1 MSLSDPSAVPDAASV
16 TRNRLVLVV
25 YTSAIFVSA
34 LLLFSVQPLFTKM
47 VLPRLG
53 GSPAVWSVAMVFF
66 QSLLLGG
73 YAYAHYLMQLRNRML
88 PVVIHLVLL
97 VVALLT
103 LPLSIA
109 GGWGEPPTSGY
120 AFWLLGLFAV
130 SIGLPFFALAANN
143 PLLQAWFVRTGH
155 PNGPDPY
162 FLYASSNIGS
172 FLALLSYPVLLEP
185 MFTLRT
191 QNLIWTGGYGLLIVL
206 IAACGVLLLR
216 SPVMAVAD
224 VGAEA
229 IDAPAPPWILRAR
242 WIFLA
247 AVPSGLLI
255 AVTAHISTDVAAAPL
270 LWVLPLSLYLLTW
283 VLVFQSRPLL
293 PHKWILLLQPLA
305 IAGVIVLL
313 AVGGEQNLLLTL
325 GGHQLCFFVI
335 AMACHGELAR
345 TRPAAKYLT
354 GFYVALSF
362 GGMVGGLFAGLI
374 APFTFSWIAE
384 YPILLACAALCRP
397 PGGNERLARW
407 SNWYWPLLA
416 VLAVALIAPTY
427 NTGKVFT
434 WLDTNRVWVI
444 GAVGVLSALLALGL
458 NANRWKIFATV
469 AVALALIRAYP
480 SDDGRVETVR
490 SFFGV
495 HKIVVTSNGQYHVLM
510 HGTTIYGA
518 EKYQN
523 DDGTPVTGRPEPIT
537 YYHKDGGIGQAIAA
551 MRERKGG
558 PLRVAV
564 IGLGSGTLA
573 CASEPG
579 ETWKF
584 FEIDQ
589 TMVDTAKDPKYFTY
603 ISKCEPDMKPVIG
616 DARLTFAKEAAG
628 TLRPDHRR
636 RLFVGCDPDPSR
648 DRGGDGD
655 LQGQAGAAGR
665 CGDACVQPASRTGQR
680 RGRHR
685 RRQRSQE
692 LGLQRGYQPRRGI
705 HLLDHGGGLGA
716 RGGRCRQAGVVGPM
730 GTDRSRRQP
739 AGLDRRL
746 LQRARRGVAAAE
758 EGRGVSLKR
767 TIRRLVRNHS
777 RLSLLAA
784 RHDQPETI
792 VKKLALSFMAGAGA
806 LLATSAFAAPLSNG
820 LTALPDS
827 NIEQVRMVC
836 NENGRC
842 WRERSERR
850 VIVRE
855 FLR

>member
-1 MSLSDPSAVPDAASV
+1 MTSPDPSVSADQPSES
-16 TRNRLVLVV
+16 RNRLVLVV
-25 YTSAIFVSA
+25 YTAAIFVSA

-73 YAYAHYLMQLRNRML
+73 YAYAHFLMQLRDRML
-88 PVVIHLVLL
+88 PVAIHLVLL
-97 VVALLT
+97 ACAMLT
-103 LPLSIA
+103 LPLSISS
-109 GGWGEPPTSGY
+109 GWGDPPTSGY

-185 MFTLRT
+185 VFTLRT
-191 QNLIWTGGYGLLIVL
+191 QNLIWTGGYGLLIAL
-206 IAACGVLLLR
+206 IASCGVLLLR
-216 SPVMAVAD
+216 SPANAAALNMPAD
-224 VGAEA
+224 
-229 IDAPAPPWILRAR
+229 DTKAPAPSWTLRAR

-293 PHKWILLLQPLA
+293 PHKWMLLAQPLA
-305 IAGVIVLL
+305 IAGVVVLL

-345 TRPAAKYLT
+345 TRPPAKYLT

-374 APFTFSWIAE
+374 APFTFSWVAE
-384 YPILLACAALCRP
+384 YPILLALVALCRP
-397 PGGNERLARW
+397 SGDERLPRW
-407 SNWYWPLLA
+407 SRWYWPFLA
-416 VLAVALIAPTY
+416 ALAVALIVPAWS
-427 NTGKVFT
+427 TGKMFN
-434 WLDTNRVWVI
+434 WLEDHRVWMI
-444 GAVGVLSALLALGL
+444 GAVGVLAALLALGL

-469 AVALALIRAYP
+469 VVALVLLRAYP

-495 HKIVVTSNGQYHVLM
+495 HKIVVTPNGQYHVLM
-510 HGTTIYGA
+510 HGTTIHGA
-518 EKYQN
+518 EKFKN
-523 DDGTPVTGRPEPIT
+523 DDGTPVTGQPEPIT
-537 YYHKDGGIGQAIAA
+537 YYHRDGGIGQAIAA
-551 MRERKGG
+551 IRERKGA

-579 ETWKF
+579 EEWKF

-589 TMVDTAKDPKYFTY
+589 SMVDTARDPKYFTY
-603 ISKCEPDMKPVIG
+603 IQACEPNLEPVIG
-616 DARLTFAKEAAG
+616 DARLTFAREPDGVYDLIIVDAYSSDAIPIHLATEEAMEIYKSKLAPQG
-628 TLRPDHRR
+628 AVVMHVSNRHLELSSVVVGIADANDMKSWVYSEDSGRDNEYIFSTSVVASARDEADLGKLASSDQWTMTEAEDNQRVWTDDYSNVLGAVWR
-636 RLFVGCDPDPSR
+636 RLRKG
-648 DRGGDGD
+648 
-655 LQGQAGAAGR
+655 
-665 CGDACVQPASRTGQR
+665 
-680 RGRHR
+680 
-685 RRQRSQE
+685 
-692 LGLQRGYQPRRGI
+692 
-705 HLLDHGGGLGA
+705 
-716 RGGRCRQAGVVGPM
+716 
-730 GTDRSRRQP
+730 
-739 AGLDRRL
+739 
-746 LQRARRGVAAAE
+746 E
-758 EGRGVSLKR
+758 E
-767 TIRRLVRNHS
+767 
-777 RLSLLAA
+777 
-784 RHDQPETI
+784 
-792 VKKLALSFMAGAGA
+792 
-806 LLATSAFAAPLSNG
+806 
-820 LTALPDS
+820 
-827 NIEQVRMVC
+827 
-836 NENGRC
+836 
-842 WRERSERR
+842 
-850 VIVRE
+850 
-855 FLR
+855 

>member
-1 MSLSDPSAVPDAASV
+1 MTATDPSAVTEQPSAS
-16 TRNRLVLVV
+16 RNRLVLIV
-25 YTSAIFVSA
+25 YTAAIFVSA

-88 PVVIHLVLL
+88 PVVVHLVLL

-109 GGWGEPPTSGY
+109 SGWGEPPTSGY
-120 AFWLLGLFAV
+120 ALWLLGLFAV

-155 PNGPDPY
+155 PSGPDPY

-191 QNLIWTGGYGLLIVL
+191 QNLIWTVGYGVLILLI
-206 IAACGVLLLR
+206 AGCGVLLLR
-216 SPVMAVAD
+216 APAGAAALNMPVD
-224 VGAEA
+224 DD
-229 IDAPAPPWILRAR
+229 DAPAPPWTLRAR

-293 PHKWILLLQPLA
+293 PHKWMLMLQPLA
-305 IAGVIVLL
+305 ITGVIVLL

-374 APFTFSWIAE
+374 APNTFSWIAE
-384 YPILLACAALCRP
+384 YPILVALAVLCRP
-397 PGGNERLARW
+397 PDGERWPRW
-407 SNWYWPLLA
+407 SVWYWPLLA
-416 VLAVALIAPTY
+416 VAAVALIAPSWS
-427 NTGKVFT
+427 TGKAFD
-434 WLDTNRVWVI
+434 WMEAQRVYVVAAIAIVAMILAILFKADRWKLL
-444 GAVGVLSALLALGL
+444 GVVVLAL
-458 NANRWKIFATV
+458 V
-469 AVALALIRAYP
+469 LIRVYP
-480 SDDGRVETVR
+480 ADDGRVETVR

-495 HKIVVTSNGQYHVLM
+495 HKIVVTPHGQYHVLM
-510 HGTTIYGA
+510 HGTTIHGA
-518 EKYQN
+518 EKFQN

-551 MRERKGG
+551 VRERKGA

-564 IGLGSGTLA
+564 IGLGSGTLT
-573 CASEPG
+573 CASAPG
-579 ETWKF
+579 ENWKF

-589 TMVDTAKDPKYFTY
+589 SMVDTAKDPKYFTY
-603 ISKCEPDMKPVIG
+603 IQKCEPDLKPVIG
-616 DARLTFAKEAAG
+616 DARLTFAKE
-628 TLRPDHRR
+628 PDGIYDLIIVDAYSSDAIPIHLATEEAMEIYKEKLAPQGAVVMHVSNRHLELSSVVVGIADANDLKSWVYSEDSNRDNEYIFSTAVVVSAREEADVGKLASSENWALTEAEDNQRVWTDDYSNVLGAVWR
-636 RLFVGCDPDPSR
+636 RLKNG
-648 DRGGDGD
+648 
-655 LQGQAGAAGR
+655 
-665 CGDACVQPASRTGQR
+665 
-680 RGRHR
+680 
-685 RRQRSQE
+685 
-692 LGLQRGYQPRRGI
+692 
-705 HLLDHGGGLGA
+705 
-716 RGGRCRQAGVVGPM
+716 
-730 GTDRSRRQP
+730 
-739 AGLDRRL
+739 
-746 LQRARRGVAAAE
+746 E
-758 EGRGVSLKR
+758 E
-767 TIRRLVRNHS
+767 
-777 RLSLLAA
+777 
-784 RHDQPETI
+784 
-792 VKKLALSFMAGAGA
+792 
-806 LLATSAFAAPLSNG
+806 
-820 LTALPDS
+820 
-827 NIEQVRMVC
+827 
-836 NENGRC
+836 
-842 WRERSERR
+842 
-850 VIVRE
+850 
-855 FLR
+855 

>member
-1 MSLSDPSAVPDAASV
+1 MRSPDPSAATDQPSAS
-16 TRNRLVLVV
+16 RNRLVLIV

-66 QSLLLGG
+66 QSLLLAG

-88 PVVIHLVLL
+88 PAAIHLVLL
-97 VVALLT
+97 VIALLS

-109 GGWGEPPTSGY
+109 NGWGEPPTSGY
-120 AFWLLGLFAV
+120 APWLLGLFTV

-155 PNGPDPY
+155 PSGPDPY

-206 IAACGVLLLR
+206 IAACAVLLSR
-216 SPVMAVAD
+216 SPAGAGVAQTED
-224 VGAEA
+224 T
-229 IDAPAPPWILRAR
+229 DAPAPPWILRAR

-293 PHKWILLLQPLA
+293 PHKWMLMLQPLA
-305 IAGVIVLL
+305 ITGVIVLL

-374 APFTFSWIAE
+374 APFAFSWVAE
-384 YPILLACAALCRP
+384 YPILLAAAALCRP
-397 PGGNERLARW
+397 PGGHERFARW
-407 SNWYWPLLA
+407 SGWYWLFLA
-416 VLAVALIAPTY
+416 VLAIALIAPSWSD
-427 NTGKVFT
+427 GKIMH
-434 WLDTNRVWVI
+434 WLDDDRVWMI
-444 GAVGVLSALLALGL
+444 GAVGVLSALLALAL

-469 AVALALIRAYP
+469 ALALVLVRAYP
-480 SDDGRVETVR
+480 ADDGRVETVR

-495 HKIVVTSNGQYHVLM
+495 HKIVVTPHGQYHVLM
-510 HGTTIYGA
+510 HGTTIHGA
-518 EKYQN
+518 QKFLN

-537 YYHKDGGIGQAIAA
+537 YYHRDGGIGQAIAA
-551 MRERKGG
+551 VRERKGAG
-558 PLRVAV
+558 LRVAV

-589 TMVDTAKDPKYFTY
+589 TMVDTARDPKYFSY
-603 ISKCEPDMKPVIG
+603 IQNCEPDLKPVIG
-616 DARLTFAKEAAG
+616 DARLTFAREPDGVYDLIIVDAYSSDAIPIHLATEQAMAIYKAKLAPQGAVVMHVSNRHLELASVVVGIADANGLKSWVYSEDSNRDNEYIFATSVVVCARAEADVGELASSDEWALTQADKNQRVWTDDYSNVLG
-628 TLRPDHRR
+628 AVYR
-636 RLFVGCDPDPSR
+636 RLR
-648 DRGGDGD
+648 DG
-655 LQGQAGAAGR
+655 
-665 CGDACVQPASRTGQR
+665 
-680 RGRHR
+680 
-685 RRQRSQE
+685 
-692 LGLQRGYQPRRGI
+692 
-705 HLLDHGGGLGA
+705 
-716 RGGRCRQAGVVGPM
+716 
-730 GTDRSRRQP
+730 
-739 AGLDRRL
+739 
-746 LQRARRGVAAAE
+746 
-758 EGRGVSLKR
+758 
-767 TIRRLVRNHS
+767 
-777 RLSLLAA
+777 
-784 RHDQPETI
+784 
-792 VKKLALSFMAGAGA
+792 
-806 LLATSAFAAPLSNG
+806 
-820 LTALPDS
+820 
-827 NIEQVRMVC
+827 EQ
-836 NENGRC
+836 
-842 WRERSERR
+842 
-850 VIVRE
+850 
-855 FLR
+855 

>member
-1 MSLSDPSAVPDAASV
+1 MNSELSAA
-16 TRNRLVLVV
+16 RNRLILVV
-25 YTSAIFVSA
+25 YTAAIFVSA

-73 YAYAHYLMQLRNRML
+73 YVYAHFLMKLQNRML
-88 PVVIHLVLL
+88 PVAVHLALLVLA
-97 VVALLT
+97 VLT
-103 LPLSIA
+103 LPLSIS

-191 QNLIWTGGYGLLIVL
+191 QNLIWAGVYGLLIAL
-206 IAACGVLLLR
+206 IAGCGALLLR
-216 SPVMAVAD
+216 SPANA
-224 VGAEA
+224 A
-229 IDAPAPPWILRAR
+229 ILNISVDDSDAPAPSWTLRAR

-293 PHKWILLLQPLA
+293 PHKWMLLAQPLA
-305 IAGVIVLL
+305 IAGVVILL

-374 APFTFSWIAE
+374 APFTFSWVAE
-384 YPILLACAALCRP
+384 YPILLALAALCRP
-397 PGGNERLARW
+397 PGGKERFPRW
-407 SNWYWPLLA
+407 SSWYWPFLA
-416 VLAVALIAPTY
+416 ALAVALIAPSY
-427 NTGKVFT
+427 STGKMFS
-434 WLDTNRVWVI
+434 WLDDHRVWVI
-444 GAVGVLSALLALGL
+444 GAVGLLSALLALGL
-458 NANRWKIFATV
+458 NANRRKIFATV
-469 AVALALIRAYP
+469 VVALVVLRAYP

-495 HKIVVTSNGQYHVLM
+495 HKIVVTPNGQYHVLM
-510 HGTTIYGA
+510 HGTTIHGA
-518 EKYQN
+518 EKFTN
-523 DDGTPVTGRPEPIT
+523 DDGTPATGRPEPIT
-537 YYHKDGGIGQAIAA
+537 YYHKDGGIGQAITAI
-551 MRERKGG
+551 RERKGA
-558 PLRVAV
+558 PLKVAV
-564 IGLGSGTLA
+564 IGLGSGTLT

-579 ETWKF
+579 EDWKF

-589 TMVDTAKDPKYFTY
+589 SMVDTARDPKYFTY
-603 ISKCEPDMKPVIG
+603 IQNCEPSLKPVIG
-616 DARLTFAKEAAG
+616 DARLTFAREPDGIYDLIIVDAYSSDAIPVHLATEEAMEIYKAKLAPQG
-628 TLRPDHRR
+628 AVVMHVSNRHLELASVVVGIADANDLRSWVYSEDSGRDNEYIFSTSVVVSAREEHDVGKLASSDVWTETEANEKQRVWTDDYSNVLGAVWR
-636 RLFVGCDPDPSR
+636 RLR
-648 DRGGDGD
+648 DG
-655 LQGQAGAAGR
+655 
-665 CGDACVQPASRTGQR
+665 
-680 RGRHR
+680 
-685 RRQRSQE
+685 
-692 LGLQRGYQPRRGI
+692 
-705 HLLDHGGGLGA
+705 
-716 RGGRCRQAGVVGPM
+716 
-730 GTDRSRRQP
+730 
-739 AGLDRRL
+739 
-746 LQRARRGVAAAE
+746 
-758 EGRGVSLKR
+758 
-767 TIRRLVRNHS
+767 
-777 RLSLLAA
+777 
-784 RHDQPETI
+784 
-792 VKKLALSFMAGAGA
+792 
-806 LLATSAFAAPLSNG
+806 
-820 LTALPDS
+820 
-827 NIEQVRMVC
+827 EQ
-836 NENGRC
+836 
-842 WRERSERR
+842 
-850 VIVRE
+850 
-855 FLR
+855 

>member
-1 MSLSDPSAVPDAASV
+1 MILSEPSVATDQPSV
-16 TRNRLVLVV
+16 ARNRLVLVV
-25 YTSAIFVSA
+25 YTAAIFVSA

-73 YAYAHYLMQLRNRML
+73 YAYAHYLMQIRNRTI
-88 PVVIHLVLL
+88 PVAIHLVLL
-97 VVALLT
+97 AIALLS

-109 GGWGEPPTSGY
+109 GGWGEPPASGY
-120 AFWLLGLFAV
+120 ALWLLGLFAV

-206 IAACGVLLLR
+206 IAACAVLMLR
-216 SPVMAVAD
+216 SPVMAAAD
-224 VGAEA
+224 IRAE
-229 IDAPAPPWILRAR
+229 DTHSPAPPWILRAR

-293 PHKWILLLQPLA
+293 PHKWMLLLQPLA

-313 AVGGEQNLLLTL
+313 AFGGEQNLLLTL

-384 YPILLACAALCRP
+384 YPILLALAALCRP
-397 PGGNERLARW
+397 SGGNERLPRW
-407 SNWYWPLLA
+407 SQWYWPFLA
-416 VLAVALIAPTY
+416 ALAVALILPAY
-427 NTGKVFT
+427 YTGKMFT
-434 WLDTNRVWVI
+434 WLDEHRVWVI

-458 NANRWKIFATV
+458 NASRWKIFATV
-469 AVALALIRAYP
+469 VVALVLLRAYP

-495 HKIVVTSNGQYHVLM
+495 HKIVVTPNGQYHVLM
-510 HGTTIYGA
+510 HGTTIHGA
-518 EKYQN
+518 EKFQN

-551 MRERKGG
+551 VRERKGA
-558 PLRVAV
+558 PLRAAV
-564 IGLGSGTLA
+564 IGLGSGTLT

-579 ETWKF
+579 ENWKF

-589 TMVDTAKDPKYFTY
+589 SMVDTAKDPKYFTY
-603 ISKCEPDMKPVIG
+603 IQKCEPDLKPVIG
-616 DARLTFAKEAAG
+616 DARLTFAREPDGIYDLIVVDAYSSDAIPIHLATEEAMKIYKDKLAPQG
-628 TLRPDHRR
+628 AVVMHVSNRHLELPSVVVGIADANDLKSWVYNEDSGRDNEYIFSTSVVVSAREEADVGKLASSDDWALEEADEQQRVWTDDYSNVLGAVWR
-636 RLFVGCDPDPSR
+636 RLKNV
-648 DRGGDGD
+648 
-655 LQGQAGAAGR
+655 
-665 CGDACVQPASRTGQR
+665 
-680 RGRHR
+680 
-685 RRQRSQE
+685 
-692 LGLQRGYQPRRGI
+692 
-705 HLLDHGGGLGA
+705 
-716 RGGRCRQAGVVGPM
+716 
-730 GTDRSRRQP
+730 
-739 AGLDRRL
+739 
-746 LQRARRGVAAAE
+746 E
-758 EGRGVSLKR
+758 E
-767 TIRRLVRNHS
+767 
-777 RLSLLAA
+777 
-784 RHDQPETI
+784 
-792 VKKLALSFMAGAGA
+792 
-806 LLATSAFAAPLSNG
+806 
-820 LTALPDS
+820 
-827 NIEQVRMVC
+827 
-836 NENGRC
+836 
-842 WRERSERR
+842 
-850 VIVRE
+850 
-855 FLR
+855 

>member
-1 MSLSDPSAVPDAASV
+1 MNSPDRSAVTDQPSIR
-16 TRNRLVLVV
+16 RNRLVLIV

-66 QSLLLGG
+66 QSLLLAG
-73 YAYAHYLMQLRNRML
+73 YAYAHYLMQIRNRMI
-88 PVVIHLVLL
+88 PVAVHLVLL

-191 QNLIWTGGYGLLIVL
+191 QNLLWTSGYGLLIVL
-206 IAACGVLLLR
+206 IASCGLLLLR
-216 SPVMAVAD
+216 SPANAAVD
-224 VGAEA
+224 MPTAET
-229 IDAPAPPWILRAR
+229 DAPAPPWVSRAR

-293 PHKWILLLQPLA
+293 PHKWMLMLQPLA

-313 AVGGEQNLLLTL
+313 AFGGEQNLLLTL
-325 GGHQLCFFVI
+325 GGHQVCFFVI

-374 APFTFSWIAE
+374 APYTFSWIAE
-384 YPILLACAALCRP
+384 YPILLALAALCRP
-397 PGGNERLARW
+397 PGGKERLPRW
-407 SNWYWPLLA
+407 SSWYWPFLA
-416 VLAVALIAPTY
+416 LLAVALIAPTY
-427 NTGKVFT
+427 SEGKIST
-434 WLDTNRVWVI
+434 WLDEHRVWVI

-469 AVALALIRAYP
+469 AVALVLIRAYP
-480 SDDGRVETVR
+480 ADEGRVETVR

-495 HKIVVTSNGQYHVLM
+495 HKIVVTPHGQYHVLM
-510 HGTTIYGA
+510 HGTTIHGA
-518 EKYQN
+518 EKFQN
-523 DDGTPVTGRPEPIT
+523 DDGTPITGRPEPIT

-551 MRERKGG
+551 VRERKGG

-564 IGLGSGTLA
+564 IGLGAGTLT

-579 ETWKF
+579 ENWKF

-589 TMVDTAKDPKYFTY
+589 SMVDTARDPKYFTY
-603 ISKCEPDMKPVIG
+603 IRNCAPDLKPVIG
-616 DARLTFAKEAAG
+616 DARLTFAKE
-628 TLRPDHRR
+628 PDGIYDLIIVDAYSSDAIPIHLATEEAMEIYKAKLAPQGAVMMHVSNRHLELSSVVVGIAEANDLKSWVYSEDSGRDNEYIFSTSGVVSAREEADVGRLASSEQWALEEADEKQRVWTDDYSNVLGAVLR
-636 RLFVGCDPDPSR
+636 RLR
-648 DRGGDGD
+648 DG
-655 LQGQAGAAGR
+655 
-665 CGDACVQPASRTGQR
+665 
-680 RGRHR
+680 
-685 RRQRSQE
+685 
-692 LGLQRGYQPRRGI
+692 
-705 HLLDHGGGLGA
+705 
-716 RGGRCRQAGVVGPM
+716 
-730 GTDRSRRQP
+730 
-739 AGLDRRL
+739 
-746 LQRARRGVAAAE
+746 
-758 EGRGVSLKR
+758 
-767 TIRRLVRNHS
+767 
-777 RLSLLAA
+777 
-784 RHDQPETI
+784 
-792 VKKLALSFMAGAGA
+792 
-806 LLATSAFAAPLSNG
+806 
-820 LTALPDS
+820 
-827 NIEQVRMVC
+827 EQ
-836 NENGRC
+836 
-842 WRERSERR
+842 
-850 VIVRE
+850 
-855 FLR
+855 

>member
-1 MSLSDPSAVPDAASV
+1 MISEPSAQ
-16 TRNRLVLVV
+16 RNRLVLIV
-25 YTSAIFVSA
+25 YTAAIFVSA

-73 YAYAHYLMQLRNRML
+73 YAYAHFLMQIRNRAI
-88 PVVIHLVLL
+88 PVAVHLVLL

-109 GGWGEPPTSGY
+109 SGWGEPPTSGY
-120 AFWLLGLFAV
+120 AFWLLGLFVV

-155 PNGPDPY
+155 PSGPDPY

-191 QNLIWTGGYGLLIVL
+191 QNLIWTGGYGVLIVL
-206 IAACGVLLLR
+206 IASCGVLLLR
-216 SPVMAVAD
+216 SPANAAALNMPAD
-224 VGAEA
+224 DT
-229 IDAPAPPWILRAR
+229 DAPAPSWTLRAR

-293 PHKWILLLQPLA
+293 PHQWMLLAQPLA
-305 IAGVIVLL
+305 IMGVIILL

-374 APFTFSWIAE
+374 APFAFSWVAE
-384 YPILLACAALCRP
+384 YPILLALAALCRP
-397 PGGNERLARW
+397 PGHERLARW

-416 VLAVALIAPTY
+416 LLAVALIAPSY
-427 NTGKVFT
+427 STGRLFA
-434 WLDTNRVWVI
+434 WFDDWRVWMI
-444 GAVGVLSALLALGL
+444 GAVGVLSALLALAL

-469 AVALALIRAYP
+469 VLGLALVRAYP

-495 HKIVVTSNGQYHVLM
+495 HKIVVTPNGQYHVLM
-510 HGTTIYGA
+510 HGTTIHGA
-518 EKYQN
+518 EKFRN
-523 DDGTPVTGRPEPIT
+523 DDGTPATGRPEPIT
-537 YYHKDGGIGQAIAA
+537 YYHKDGGIGQAITAI
-551 MRERKGG
+551 RERKGA
-558 PLRVAV
+558 PLKVAV
-564 IGLGSGTLA
+564 IGLGSGTLT

-579 ETWKF
+579 EDWKF

-589 TMVDTAKDPKYFTY
+589 SMVDTARDPKYFTY
-603 ISKCEPDMKPVIG
+603 IQNCEPNLKPVIG
-616 DARLTFAKEAAG
+616 DARLTFAREPDGIYDLIIVDAYSSDAIPIHLATEEAMAIYKEKLAPQGAVVMHVSNRHLELASVVVG
-628 TLRPDHRR
+628 IADANDMKSWVYSEDSGRDNEYIFSTSVVVSAREEADVGKLASSDVWAETEADEKQRVWTDDYSNVLGAVWR
-636 RLFVGCDPDPSR
+636 RLR
-648 DRGGDGD
+648 DG
-655 LQGQAGAAGR
+655 
-665 CGDACVQPASRTGQR
+665 
-680 RGRHR
+680 
-685 RRQRSQE
+685 
-692 LGLQRGYQPRRGI
+692 
-705 HLLDHGGGLGA
+705 
-716 RGGRCRQAGVVGPM
+716 
-730 GTDRSRRQP
+730 
-739 AGLDRRL
+739 
-746 LQRARRGVAAAE
+746 
-758 EGRGVSLKR
+758 
-767 TIRRLVRNHS
+767 
-777 RLSLLAA
+777 
-784 RHDQPETI
+784 
-792 VKKLALSFMAGAGA
+792 
-806 LLATSAFAAPLSNG
+806 
-820 LTALPDS
+820 
-827 NIEQVRMVC
+827 EQ
-836 NENGRC
+836 
-842 WRERSERR
+842 
-850 VIVRE
+850 
-855 FLR
+855 

>member
-1 MSLSDPSAVPDAASV
+1 MTSPDPSVSADQPSES
-16 TRNRLVLVV
+16 RNRLVLVV
-25 YTSAIFVSA
+25 YTGAIFVSA

-73 YAYAHYLMQLRNRML
+73 YAYAHFLMQLRDRML
-88 PVVIHLVLL
+88 PVAIHLVLL
-97 VVALLT
+97 ACAMLT
-103 LPLSIA
+103 LPLSISS
-109 GGWGEPPTSGY
+109 GWGDPPTSGY

-185 MFTLRT
+185 VFTLRT

-216 SPVMAVAD
+216 SPAKAAELNMPAD
-224 VGAEA
+224 DS
-229 IDAPAPPWILRAR
+229 DAPAPSWTLRAR

-293 PHKWILLLQPLA
+293 PHKWMLLAQPLA
-305 IAGVIVLL
+305 IAGVVVLL

-345 TRPAAKYLT
+345 TRPPAKYLT

-374 APFTFSWIAE
+374 APFTFSWVAE
-384 YPILLACAALCRP
+384 YPILLALVALCRP
-397 PGGNERLARW
+397 SGDERLPRW
-407 SNWYWPLLA
+407 SRWYWPFLA
-416 VLAVALIAPTY
+416 ALAVALIVPAWS
-427 NTGKVFT
+427 TGKMFN
-434 WLDTNRVWVI
+434 WLEDHRVWMI
-444 GAVGVLSALLALGL
+444 GAVGVLAALLALGL

-469 AVALALIRAYP
+469 VVALVLLRAYP

-495 HKIVVTSNGQYHVLM
+495 HKIVVTPNGQYHVLM
-510 HGTTIYGA
+510 HGTTIHGA
-518 EKYQN
+518 EKFKN
-523 DDGTPVTGRPEPIT
+523 DDGTPVTGQPEPIT
-537 YYHKDGGIGQAIAA
+537 YYHRDGGIGQAIAA
-551 MRERKGG
+551 IRERKGA

-579 ETWKF
+579 EEWKF

-589 TMVDTAKDPKYFTY
+589 SMVDTARDPKYFTY
-603 ISKCEPDMKPVIG
+603 IQACEPNLEPVIG
-616 DARLTFAKEAAG
+616 DARLTFAREPDGVYDLIIVDAYSSDAIPIHLATEEAMEIYKSKLAPQG
-628 TLRPDHRR
+628 AVVMHVSNRHLELSSVVVGIADANDMKSWVYSEDSGRDNEYIFSTSVVASARDEADLGKLASSDQWTMTEAEDNQRVWTDDYSNVLGAVWR
-636 RLFVGCDPDPSR
+636 RLRKG
-648 DRGGDGD
+648 
-655 LQGQAGAAGR
+655 
-665 CGDACVQPASRTGQR
+665 
-680 RGRHR
+680 
-685 RRQRSQE
+685 
-692 LGLQRGYQPRRGI
+692 
-705 HLLDHGGGLGA
+705 
-716 RGGRCRQAGVVGPM
+716 
-730 GTDRSRRQP
+730 
-739 AGLDRRL
+739 
-746 LQRARRGVAAAE
+746 E
-758 EGRGVSLKR
+758 E
-767 TIRRLVRNHS
+767 
-777 RLSLLAA
+777 
-784 RHDQPETI
+784 
-792 VKKLALSFMAGAGA
+792 
-806 LLATSAFAAPLSNG
+806 
-820 LTALPDS
+820 
-827 NIEQVRMVC
+827 
-836 NENGRC
+836 
-842 WRERSERR
+842 
-850 VIVRE
+850 
-855 FLR
+855 